1 MSILTDPGKAQ
12 ATAYSPISM
21 TSSLLINLFRRFA
34 NLAHTVC
41 HNCDMIRF
49 LWIWECLFW
58 SGTMLTPSHQ
68 LIIVVKSSIIA
79 LPLGQLYK
87 KMIWWPKKRTFFLT
101 TSHGQTRIWQAK
113 RLCNHPKCRSWSNK
127 GGRAIAT
134 SGQMPKKCPLF
145 RSVSEWRNWMVC
157 SRHVKGDNADEHLNY
172 EFWFQAISFLTGTM

>member
-127 GGRAIAT
+127 GVCHRDKYWKNVHFLDPFP
-134 SGQMPKKCPLF
+134 SEKK
-145 RSVSEWRNWMVC
+145 RNGLEQTRESW
-157 SRHVKGDNADEHLNY
+157 
-172 EFWFQAISFLTGTM
+172 